1 MRSEELVERV
11 RAFNRFYMP
20 SMRLLGNHY
29 LGSEY
34 SAAEARVFFEI
45 YENEGC
51 NAAHIAETMNIDKSY
66 LSRILNAHERNGFV
80 RRTPSPGDGRSYA
93 LSLTDSGKAKAEEFI
108 RKSNGEIVSLL
119 QGLSEEERSQLA
131 EALDTITELLKRGRS
146 GSGE

>member
-80 RRTPSPGDGRSYA
+80 RRSYA

-108 RKSNGEIVSLL
+108 RKSNGEIGSLL

>member
-1 MRSEELVERV
+1 M
-11 RAFNRFYMP
+11 
-20 SMRLLGNHY
+20 
-29 LGSEY
+29 
-34 SAAEARVFFEI
+34 
-45 YENEGC
+45 
-51 NAAHIAETMNIDKSY
+51 
-66 LSRILNAHERNGFV
+66 